1 MKTLESEVFSMKW
14 GSYGPIHLLS
24 LAFAAAA
31 VIGLYFIL
39 KNRSMMVK
47 TIVLGILSFSGI
59 AAIIFNLV
67 EWNSPLEYLPLH
79 LCSIN
84 ALLLPIVVFTRNKQ
98 LGNLLLVWCL
108 GALAALV
115 VNQAQADFVV
125 FSATFN
131 FYFFPH
137 VLEFGIPILLFKLKL
152 VELDY
157 KCIGSTLLLTILIYT
172 GIHLCNVGLNAYCE
186 ANQILNSAGE
196 VIKVNYMYS
205 MVPENPLLA
214 LFYQWVPYEYWYL
227 YLIFPI
233 VLVYLVIVYSGQIL
247 WAIKA
252 KKKVT
257 A

>member
-1 MKTLESEVFSMKW
+1 MKW

-115 VNQAQADFVV
+115 VNQAQANFDV

-137 VLEFGIPILLFKLKL
+137 VLEFGIPILLFKLKM

-205 MVPENPLLA
+205 LVPENPLLA

-233 VLVYLVIVYSGQIL
+233 VLVYLVIVYSGQIIR
-247 WAIKA
+247 AIKA

>member
-1 MKTLESEVFSMKW
+1 MEW

-115 VNQAQADFVV
+115 VNQAQANFVV

-205 MVPENPLLA
+205 LVPENPLLA

-233 VLVYLVIVYSGQIL
+233 VLVYLVIVYSGQIIR
-247 WAIKA
+247 AIKA

>member
-1 MKTLESEVFSMKW
+1 MEW
-14 GSYGPIHLLS
+14 GSFGYVHLLS
-24 LAFAAAA
+24 LVFAAAA

-67 EWNSPLEYLPLH
+67 QWGSPLEYLPLH

-84 ALLLPIVVFTRNKQ
+84 AILLPIVVFTRNKQ

-115 VNQAQADFVV
+115 VNQAQAEFVL
-125 FSATFN
+125 FSSTFN

-157 KCIGSTLLLTILIYT
+157 KCIGSTLLLTIAIYT
-172 GIHLCNVGLNAYCE
+172 GVHLCNLALNAYCE

-205 MVPENPLLA
+205 LVPENPLLA
-214 LFYQWVPYEYWYL
+214 LFRQWLPYDYWYL
-227 YLIFPI
+227 YLVFPI
-233 VLVYLVIVYSGQIL
+233 VAVYLLIVYSGQIVR
-247 WAIKA
+247 AVKA

>member
-1 MKTLESEVFSMKW
+1 MKW

-67 EWNSPLEYLPLH
+67 DWNSPLEYLPLH

-115 VNQAQADFVV
+115 VNQAQADSVV

-205 MVPENPLLA
+205 LVPENPLLA

-247 WAIKA
+247 RAIKA

>member
-67 EWNSPLEYLPLH
+67 DWNSPLEYLPLH

-205 MVPENPLLA
+205 LVPENPLLA

-247 WAIKA
+247 RAIKA

>member
-1 MKTLESEVFSMKW
+1 MKW

-59 AAIIFNLV
+59 AAIFFNLV
-67 EWNSPLEYLPLH
+67 DWNSPLEYLPLH

-205 MVPENPLLA
+205 LVPENPLLA

-247 WAIKA
+247 RAIKA

>member
-1 MKTLESEVFSMKW
+1 MKW
-14 GSYGPIHLLS
+14 GSYGPSHLLS

-31 VIGLYFIL
+31 VICLYFIL

-115 VNQAQADFVV
+115 VNQAQANFVV

-205 MVPENPLLA
+205 LVPENPLLA

-233 VLVYLVIVYSGQIL
+233 VLVYLVIVYSGQIIR
-247 WAIKA
+247 AIKA

>member
-1 MKTLESEVFSMKW
+1 MKW

-67 EWNSPLEYLPLH
+67 DWNSPLEYLPLH

-205 MVPENPLLA
+205 LVPENPLLA

-227 YLIFPI
+227 YLSFPI

-247 WAIKA
+247 RAIKA

>member
-1 MKTLESEVFSMKW
+1 MKW

-67 EWNSPLEYLPLH
+67 DWNSPLEYLPLH

-233 VLVYLVIVYSGQIL
+233 VLVYLVIVYSGQIIR
-247 WAIKA
+247 AIKA

>member
-1 MKTLESEVFSMKW
+1 MEW

-67 EWNSPLEYLPLH
+67 DWNSPLEYLPLH

-205 MVPENPLLA
+205 LVPENPLLA

-233 VLVYLVIVYSGQIL
+233 VLVYLVIVYSGQIIR
-247 WAIKA
+247 AIKA

>member
-1 MKTLESEVFSMKW
+1 MEW

-115 VNQAQADFVV
+115 VNQAQANFVV

-233 VLVYLVIVYSGQIL
+233 VLVYLVIVYSGQIIR
-247 WAIKA
+247 AIKA

>member
-1 MKTLESEVFSMKW
+1 MKW

-67 EWNSPLEYLPLH
+67 DWNSPLEYLPLH

-137 VLEFGIPILLFKLKL
+137 VPEFGVPILLFKLKL

-205 MVPENPLLA
+205 LVPENPLLA

-247 WAIKA
+247 RAIKA

>member
-1 MKTLESEVFSMKW
+1 MKW

-233 VLVYLVIVYSGQIL
+233 VLVYLVIVYSGQIIR
-247 WAIKA
+247 AIKA

>member
-1 MKTLESEVFSMKW
+1 MKW

-67 EWNSPLEYLPLH
+67 DWNSPLEYLPLH

-115 VNQAQADFVV
+115 VNQAQANFVV

-205 MVPENPLLA
+205 LVPENPLLA

-233 VLVYLVIVYSGQIL
+233 VLVYLVIVYSGQIIR
-247 WAIKA
+247 AIKA

>member
-1 MKTLESEVFSMKW
+1 MEW

-67 EWNSPLEYLPLH
+67 DWNSPLEYLPLH

-233 VLVYLVIVYSGQIL
+233 VLVYLVIVYSGQIIR
-247 WAIKA
+247 AIKA